1 MSLGVW
7 TSQEAQS
14 VPEHPRKKTG
24 RSFSGSLI
32 HCAPV
37 EGYDN
42 ALEIQTQST
51 TVITAAS
58 GWDAARNYHIA
69 VMAGASHVLALCR
82 RGTNTLLPTASP
94 KKQVWLVQVYKWPA
108 QGYSAGNWQSRI
120 GTQVQ
125 ILFPHYTTDRFS
137 GRQRGFALFPE
148 RDLYQV
154 KMQQTCPCAG
164 TCSELWGNTASLTL
178 ITSPLPL
185 VQGLSLKLFKGHV
198 S

>member
-14 VPEHPRKKTG
+14 VPEYPRKKTG
-24 RSFSGSLI
+24 RSFSGSPI

-42 ALEIQTQST
+42 ALEIQTQAT

-120 GTQVQ
+120 
-125 ILFPHYTTDRFS
+125 
-137 GRQRGFALFPE
+137 
-148 RDLYQV
+148 
-154 KMQQTCPCAG
+154 
-164 TCSELWGNTASLTL
+164 
-178 ITSPLPL
+178 
-185 VQGLSLKLFKGHV
+185 
-198 S
+198 